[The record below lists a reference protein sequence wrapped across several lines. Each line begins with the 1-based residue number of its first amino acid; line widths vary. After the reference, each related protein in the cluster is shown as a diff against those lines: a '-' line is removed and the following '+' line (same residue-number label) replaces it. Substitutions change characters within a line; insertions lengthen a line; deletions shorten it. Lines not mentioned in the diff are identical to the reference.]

1 MSSGTLSEVEHKQP
15 QTLKGLLLSSA
26 VQGQIATALPKHMTP
41 ERMVRAALTAMLRT
55 PALAQCDQTSFM
67 QAMLTL
73 SQLGLEPDGRMA
85 HLIPFNNN
93 KAQRVDCQ
101 LIVDYKGLVEL
112 VNRSGKVSTIH
123 ADVVCENDDFEYDMG
138 EIKRHRVDLRKPR
151 GKVYAAYARVVMKD
165 GTCKCEVMGLDQIEA
180 IRKRSRAGSSG
191 PWVTDWDEMAKK
203 TVFRRAS
210 KWLSLSPELRDA
222 VNVDDDQ
229 IEHTLAVETIPD
241 KPASR
246 VEAARARAGIQSEP
260 QGEIAQEALAERDND
275 HEPDQAQ
282 DAVSEDEIN
291 RLMEQFKTV
300 EPDKSKRMAYYK
312 SVGIDPNKRIWPAAG
327 VEAAWDHISE
337 LNEANKS

>member
-1 MSSGTLSEVEHKQP
+1 
-15 QTLKGLLLSSA
+15 
-26 VQGQIATALPKHMTP
+26 
-41 ERMVRAALTAMLRT
+41 
-55 PALAQCDQTSFM
+55 
-67 QAMLTL
+67 
-73 SQLGLEPDGRMA
+73 
-85 HLIPFNNN
+85 
-93 KAQRVDCQ
+93 
-101 LIVDYKGLVEL
+101 
-112 VNRSGKVSTIH
+112 
-123 ADVVCENDDFEYDMG
+123 
-138 EIKRHRVDLRKPR
+138 
-151 GKVYAAYARVVMKD
+151 MKD

-229 IEHTLAVETIPD
+229 IEHTLAVETITD

-300 EPDKSKRMAYYK
+300 EPDKAKRMAYYK

-337 LNEANKS
+337 LHDANKS

>member
-15 QTLKGLLLSSA
+15 QTLKGLLLSPA

-138 EIKRHRVDLRKPR
+138 EIKRHRVDMRQPR
-151 GKVYAAYARVVMKD
+151 GEVYAAYARVVMKD
-165 GTCKCEVMGLDQIEA
+165 GTCKCEVMSFDEIEA
-180 IRKRSRAGSSG
+180 IRKRSRAGGSG
-191 PWVTDWDEMAKK
+191 PWVTDWREMAKK

-260 QGEIAQEALAERDND
+260 QHQPDNEPEPEQEEQ
-275 HEPDQAQ
+275 PQ
-282 DAVSEDEIN
+282 DAPTEDEIN

-300 EPDKSKRMAYYK
+300 EPDKAKRMAYYK

-327 VEAAWDHISE
+327 VDATWDHISE